1 MTEIG
6 EERVSRLWKLYEDG
20 IAYQEQIGLRESVK
34 QNVDFYEGRQW
45 KAPQKDVYFP
55 RPQANIV
62 KKIVRNKRANIL
74 GTPVALNYESADNSD
89 AANVFNDMAR
99 FVGKEMNL
107 EMLDTR
113 ALLDGAVKGTYIYHF
128 FWDNEARGV
137 YGRIEGGVR
146 GEIIDVTNL
155 FVANPNE
162 PDIQRQEW
170 IMIASRVQV
179 SAARAMADH
188 TAFKELITADEK
200 SASYSQDTEQNSVE
214 YCTVLTRYFRKNGE
228 VYFEKAVKGT
238 MLHEPLPINPFLVR
252 TDGIS
257 EDEANEGTPDIV
269 SDDALDGNTATAW
282 IYPIALGVWDE
293 RDGVIYGESE
303 VSAIVPNQKIINFT
317 LSMYALLVQNAG
329 TGKYIVLPEALKGQ
343 LISNKPGQVLIDHTK
358 TGNGIRRL
366 QEPPPDNS
374 SLVFADKLID
384 MTQAITGASEVL
396 NGELPT
402 NMSGIAIVSLQQQ
415 AQKPIIEMQRRFW
428 RVREDI
434 GRIFEQFFKLY
445 YDRKEYT
452 YEERR
457 EGDENITQKAV
468 FEADR
473 YRATSLSCAVQAGA
487 GSMYSETMAIAMLDN
502 LFAKGA
508 ITAKDY
514 VARYPKTANPDRAEL
529 IKVLEEQEQS
539 QLQQLME
546 QIQQLQLQISEQ
558 AQYIQSKQAIFESC
572 DSLLRENETLKTQL
586 LAMHNRFNALT
597 AEYTEKINIANA
609 YLMENQIIKGG
620 GENSGMPEMRTVAQ
634 AGESGSGQAEIQMQ

>member
-6 EERVSRLWKLYEDG
+6 EERVSRLWRLYEDG
-20 IAYQEQIGLRESVK
+20 IAYQDRIGLRESVK
-34 QNVDFYEGRQW
+34 LNVDFYEGRQW
-45 KAPQKDVYFP
+45 KATQKDVYLP

-74 GTPVALNYESADNSD
+74 GTPVALNYESADDSN
-89 AANVFNDMAR
+89 AASVFNDMAR
-99 FVGKEMNL
+99 YIAKEMKL
-107 EMLDTR
+107 EMLDAR

-128 FWDNEARGV
+128 FWDAEARGV

-146 GEIIDVTNL
+146 GETIDVTNL

-170 IMIASRVQV
+170 VMIASRAQV
-179 SAARAMADH
+179 SAARAMADN
-188 TAFKELITADEK
+188 TAFTELITADD
-200 SASYSQDTEQNSVE
+200 SGTAYSQDLEQNSVE

-238 MLHEPLPINPFLVR
+238 MLHAPRPINPFLVR
-252 TDGIS
+252 TAELG
-257 EDEANEGTPDIV
+257 EDEANEGAPDILN
-269 SDDALDGNTATAW
+269 DDALDGNTATAW
-282 IYPIALGVWDE
+282 MYPIAVGVWDE

-303 VSAIVPNQKIINFT
+303 VSAIVPNQKIINFS

-329 TGKYIVLPEALKGQ
+329 TGKYIVLPGALKGQ
-343 LISNKPGQVLIDHTK
+343 LISNKPGQVLTDHTN
-358 TGNGIRRL
+358 TGNGIRRM
-366 QEPPPDNS
+366 QEPAPDSS

-452 YEERR
+452 YEDRRDGER
-457 EGDENITQKAV
+457 NITQKAV

-473 YRATSLSCAVQAGA
+473 YRGMSLSCSVQAGA
-487 GSMYSETMAIAMLDN
+487 GSMYSETMSIAMLDN

-529 IKVLEEQEQS
+529 IKVLEEQEQG
-539 QLQQLME
+539 QLRQLTE
-546 QIQQLQLQISEQ
+546 QIQQLQQQIEEQ
-558 AQYIQSKQAIFESC
+558 ARYIESKQAVFESC
-572 DSLLRENETLKTQL
+572 DNLIRENERLKAQL
-586 LAMHNRFNALT
+586 LAMHNAFDALR
-597 AEYTEKINIANA
+597 AEFAQKINIANA
-609 YLMENQIIKGG
+609 ALAETQINKGG
-620 GENSGMPEMRTVAQ
+620 GGYGMPDMRTVAE
-634 AGESGSGQAEIQMQ
+634 AGALGGGQA